1 MISFREHFL
10 YRMMESGPCNLKIY
24 GNNTNKM
31 RLDGD
36 SIDLNSSKL
45 PLDRLKNVY
54 EVLR

>member
-1 MISFREHFL
+1 MIYFREHFI